1 VPSVASQQPSHTS
14 SEVLRASAILLI
26 RVGRVQAGPW
36 GPSPAGLA
44 QRSVT
49 MTVSLLDVLKGAPDH
64 PPLPADYE
72 FTVIQIG
79 TGGYRVT
86 DYEGVWSHA
95 DLSEGK
101 MFVAFSS
108 GDSTSV
114 TVLLTEP
121 YLEQLEPAD
130 LSLPDVRT
138 ALDLERRGA
147 SPTAILDEAEQ
158 KASSLHDIFARY
170 VWAKVGAQ
178 AMSSLETFDRLVGL
192 VERGDTTESA
202 RSAYLRSM
210 REELGMMDSPPREWQ
225 TRLVKGMLNFVA
237 FGPET
242 GLRDRTKSVYL
253 PNDLALREVSPS
265 HTPSEVFAADPRQ
278 REAVRERLEA
288 EPPQEGT
295 GELIQWLRSDD
306 G

>member
-1 VPSVASQQPSHTS
+1 
-14 SEVLRASAILLI
+14 
-26 RVGRVQAGPW
+26 
-36 GPSPAGLA
+36 
-44 QRSVT
+44 

-178 AMSSLETFDRLVGL
+178 AMSSLETF
-192 VERGDTTESA
+192 A